1 MIYKCSTVGHSSV
14 DLKSIRNNNHS
25 RKDTKEYLKTLRWI
39 TMIINQ
45 LTFIIDKLN
54 SQLRLYNK

>member
-25 RKDTKEYLKTLRWI
+25 RKDTKEYLKTLRWS

-45 LTFIIDKLN
+45 LTFIV
-54 SQLRLYNK
+54 S

>member
-1 MIYKCSTVGHSSV
+1 MIYKGSTVGHSSV

-25 RKDTKEYLKTLRWI
+25 RKDTKEYLKTLRWS

-45 LTFIIDKLN
+45 LTFIV
-54 SQLRLYNK
+54 S